1 MIKQLLLIR
10 QTRSQFL
17 REVRNEI
24 YVSGSVVKFDRFSAW
39 RLRPP
44 DACPVLS
51 IGWHHLLGFGLLLF
65 IGCLK
70 SASGQGAFIEITLVW
85 TDRSRIEEAYH
96 VERRESSATEYVR
109 LNTAPL
115 PANTTS
121 FVDDKVAE
129 GKEYVYRVVAAN
141 EYGESSSGPLY
152 VQVQPPEVEPE
163 QNNLVA
169 RSGPRP
175 SEFLP
180 DGIDWRKEPPKS
192 NNQKLLPDGKITPLN
207 PSLGLPEFEY
217 SGLKKTTGEALVFLD
232 GYIGEAVRAVS
243 LTRYI
248 VTPNFFRLEA
258 NTGGLLDDLRRFHD
272 QSDDSV
278 SDPGDGF
285 AWSGNDT
292 SLLPSWPPA
301 FQQADGDR
309 LTASD
314 TLNGWPSIG
323 SFYLHIA
330 EDGSI
335 SFFGLGESGAV
346 MIRSPEASLGTD
358 GRIQVDGNLWNLLIG
373 QFGTDSLV
381 GASLRFISPFS
392 GSSFPVEEQV
402 SKFVGIY
409 EGVVAGTSAGRVQV
423 VVGPDGL
430 AEVRYRNQGRVYT
443 DWAKVGPNGKIRL
456 GIGGRLEL
464 DLELKPKR
472 NTAVPLSAG
481 VHNQVPSTGGING
494 TVDSNGKVFGVLPHG
509 AAVTTPSR
517 IVNLSIRS
525 DLEESTDQVI
535 LGFVVAGFGTNG
547 VMVRGVGPTLKQF
560 AVVNALDDPI
570 VRVTG
575 TVEGEMVI
583 IGTNNDWEDWPLT
596 GWETILGQ
604 VGAFSFASGSKDSA
618 MVVDL
623 QPGVYTAVISA
634 SEGNPSGSVLTELYE
649 TSTVGAEG
657 GSYLGNISS
666 RVSLPQGG
674 TATLGFVLRGESAS
688 RVLVRAVGPTL
699 GSFGVPDSLGNP
711 RLRILA
717 GSGQVMT
724 ELAQNDDW
732 MDSQPDDI
740 RLAVQRVGAFP
751 LGEGSRDSAY
761 VAWLAPAVYQIQV
774 TGGGE
779 PDGVVL
785 IELYVVD

>member
-1 MIKQLLLIR
+1 MYL
-10 QTRSQFL
+10 
-17 REVRNEI
+17 V
-24 YVSGSVVKFDRFSAW
+24 SVVKFDRFATWS
-39 RLRPP
+39 LRPS
-44 DACPVLS
+44 DAFSISS

-70 SASGQGAFIEITLVW
+70 SASGQGSFIEITLVW

-109 LNTAPL
+109 LNTSPL

-152 VQVQPPEVEPE
+152 VQVQTPEVEPE
-163 QNNLVA
+163 HNNLVA

-180 DGIDWRKEPPKS
+180 GGLDWRKEPPKS

-207 PSLGLPEFEY
+207 PPSGLPEFEY
-217 SGLKKTTGEALVFLD
+217 SGLNKRTGEALVFLD

-243 LTRYI
+243 ITRYI
-248 VTPNFFRLEA
+248 VTSNFFRLEA
-258 NTGGLLDDLRRFHD
+258 KSGGLLDDLRRFHD
-272 QSDDSV
+272 QPDDSE
-278 SDPGDGF
+278 SDSGDGVV
-285 AWSGNDT
+285 WSGYDP
-292 SLLPSWPPA
+292 SLLMSWPPA
-301 FQQADGDR
+301 FQQADGSR

-330 EDGSI
+330 EDGSL
-335 SFFGLGESGAV
+335 SFFGSGESGAV
-346 MIRSPEASLGTD
+346 MIQSPEGSLGRD
-358 GRIQVDGNLWNLLIG
+358 GRIQAGGMLWNLLIG
-373 QFGTDSLV
+373 QVWADSLA
-381 GASLRFISPFS
+381 GTSLRFISPFS
-392 GSSFPVEEQV
+392 GTSFAVEEQV

-409 EGVVAGTSAGRVQV
+409 EGVVAGTSSGRVQV

-430 AEVRYRNQGRVYT
+430 AEVSYRNQGRAYT
-443 DWAKVGPNGKIRL
+443 DWAEVGSNGKIRL
-456 GIGGRLEL
+456 GIGDRL
-464 DLELKPKR
+464 DLDLKLSPKR
-472 NTAVPLSAG
+472 DTAVSLSVG
-481 VHNQVPSTGGING
+481 VKDQVPSTGGING

-535 LGFVVAGFGTNG
+535 LGFVVDGFGTNG
-547 VMVRGVGPTLKQF
+547 VMIRGVGPTLGDLG
-560 AVVNALDDPI
+560 VVNALDDPKI
-570 VRVTG
+570 WVTG
-575 TVEGEMVI
+575 IVAEQVLDV
-583 IGTNNDWEDWPLT
+583 GTNDDWGDWPFT
-596 GWETILGQ
+596 GWETILEQ
-604 VGAFSFASGSKDSA
+604 VGAFGLASGSKDSA
-618 MVVDL
+618 MIADL

-634 SEGNPSGSVLTELYE
+634 SEGNPSGSVLAELYE

-657 GSYLGNISS
+657 GSYFGNISS
-666 RVSLPQGG
+666 RVTLPEGG

-711 RLRILA
+711 RLKVLA
-717 GSGQVMT
+717 GSGQDMT
-724 ELAQNDDW
+724 ELARNDDW
-732 MDSQPDDI
+732 VDAQPDDI

-751 LGEGSRDSAY
+751 LEEGSRDSAY

-774 TGGGE
+774 TGGEE